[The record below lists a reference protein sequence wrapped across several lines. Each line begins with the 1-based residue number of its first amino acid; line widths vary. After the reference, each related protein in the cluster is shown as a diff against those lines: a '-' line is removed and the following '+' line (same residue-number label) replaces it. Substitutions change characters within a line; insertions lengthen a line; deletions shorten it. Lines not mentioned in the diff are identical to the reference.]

1 MTGNAAE
8 LDDLRNWLR
17 SSSYFQ
23 PTTALARQPV
33 LILGAGTMGTEIAMQ
48 ATEVGLEVGLFDL
61 TPQHAF
67 DLRDQLLVRYPEASV
82 HVHRELNEISSVSYG
97 LVVETIVE
105 QLSAKRRLLSEV
117 EALVSVEAL
126 LATNTST
133 IPLIQLAEEMRD
145 SDRLVGM
152 HFLLPV
158 LERELIEVVKV
169 SEGQTPWVQL
179 ACQWCQ
185 RLQKLPLV
193 VKDEIG
199 FLVNRLLNAVL
210 ARSVELWAK
219 GVAPREIDIAALE
232 LGLGFGPFIAMDHI
246 GLETVVRAGAGF
258 WQKFPGRPRPSP
270 ILPALLK
277 QRRLGRKSLQ
287 GIYDYQH
294 TAPTDSTREAQLE
307 FLTQTQDS
315 PWGVPKEVIEIWG
328 KYYDTPFLDLP
339 RQSIQGCL
347 WTTLVL
353 EALAVCDEGYV
364 EDPRAVDA
372 AWIFGLGIARD
383 PGGPF
388 EWARRPGNVDQFS
401 WDPAAGFE
409 DRKPRLLELA
419 AMTF

>member
-1 MTGNAAE
+1 MTGNIDE
-8 LDDLRNWLR
+8 LDDLRNWLKGT
-17 SSSYFQ
+17 SSFQ
-23 PTTALARQPV
+23 HSPPLAPGPMLV
-33 LILGAGTMGTEIAMQ
+33 LGAGTMGTQIAMQ

-61 TPQHAF
+61 SLQNAL
-67 DLRDQLLVRYPEASV
+67 DLRDQLQAQYPGSSIV
-82 HVHRELNEISSVSYG
+82 VHRELNDISSVPYA

-105 QLSAKRRLLSEV
+105 KLAAKRRLFSQLER
-117 EALVSVEAL
+117 LVSKNAL

-133 IPLIQLAEEMRD
+133 IPLMQLSESMQEPQ
-145 SDRLVGM
+145 RLVGM

-158 LERELIEVVKV
+158 LERELIEVVMRNE
-169 SEGQTPWVQL
+169 SQMPWVRQ

-210 ARSVELWAK
+210 AQSIELWAT
-219 GVAPREIDIAALE
+219 GVSPRDIDIAALE

-277 QRRLGRKSLQ
+277 RQRLGRKSLQ
-287 GIYDYQH
+287 GIFDYH
-294 TAPTDSTREAQLE
+294 HMTPVDSTREAQLE
-307 FLTQTQDS
+307 FLS
-315 PWGVPKEVIEIWG
+315 RIPNEGPCREVTPAEI
-328 KYYDTPFLDLP
+328 
-339 RQSIQGCL
+339 QSSL
-347 WTTLVL
+347 WTALVS
-353 EALAVCDEGYV
+353 EAIAVCHEGYV
-364 EDPRAVDA
+364 DDPRAVDA

-388 EWARRPGNVDQFS
+388 EWARRSGNVEQFS
-401 WDPAAGFE
+401 WDRPEVFA
-409 DRKPRLLELA
+409 DRKQRLLELA
-419 AMTF
+419 LMNS